1 MNGTKYFFLSKTVW
15 LNLVTMVIAF
25 LTLLQD
31 NPIVP
36 PEAQP
41 YVLLVVG
48 VLNVVLRVWFTNT
61 PIG

>member
-15 LNLVTMVIAF
+15 LNLVTMVVAF

-36 PEAQP
+36 IAAQP

-48 VLNVVLRVWFTNT
+48 VLNLVLRIWFTDT

>member
-1 MNGTKYFFLSKTVW
+1 MNGTKSLVMSKTVW
-15 LNLVTMVIAF
+15 LNLITTVVAF

-31 NPIVP
+31 NPLVP

-48 VLNVVLRVWFTNT
+48 ILNLVLRIWFTDT